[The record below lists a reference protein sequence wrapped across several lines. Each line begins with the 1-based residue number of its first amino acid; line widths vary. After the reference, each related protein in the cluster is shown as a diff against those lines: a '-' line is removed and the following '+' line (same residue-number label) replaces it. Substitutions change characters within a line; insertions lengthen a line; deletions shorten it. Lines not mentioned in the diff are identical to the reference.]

1 MPPSSEWRFSL
12 INWSRVALVRSSEA
26 MVLLAFSSIP
36 LPCSLSRPLALR
48 INSLAWARAALAC
61 LLAWANCCITA
72 LTFSRSAE
80 SAPVAWSRW
89 SRVRLMRAVF
99 SSESRLLKRAMS
111 WLMLPIRSSPLL
123 SNWVSGEGVATITG
137 IFPSLPSSIGLAG
150 VPLLSWMIEVPV
162 IPVSASLA
170 VVSCLIGARATTRM
184 RAQTLRGSFGSRRRK
199 ATSPTLIPLYCTE
212 LPWERPLTASLKTMS

>member
-48 INSLAWARAALAC
+48 INSLAWASAALTC

-137 IFPSLPSSIGLAG
+137 IFRPCP
-150 VPLLSWMIEVPV
+150 P
-162 IPVSASLA
+162 AS
-170 VVSCLIGARATTRM
+170 GWRACR
-184 RAQTLRGSFGSRRRK
+184 
-199 ATSPTLIPLYCTE
+199 C
-212 LPWERPLTASLKTMS
+212 